1 MSFPLFTTLTL
12 SLASL
17 LAGIAFGKIL
27 APQTG
32 ERREPSGR
40 MSSSVDSALKSSDSA
55 ATDAAE
61 PLADTGLPGTFANL
75 PRPRQLDTLVRVSK
89 QAENNPF
96 LQLVIARIAN
106 DLPTEVLEELL
117 SSLTEQKKGTDVAG
131 EQDQPAIN
139 LFAERLAARAP
150 ERAIALGTSRK
161 SARIVEAGLNV
172 LLSRDTA
179 EALKAKAGLPKEIN
193 VSLTDACRSGL
204 ATPGGSF
211 SDAVRAIQSQPDLLE
226 NVAAKNSWDLPHL
239 LGALAAKTAS
249 TDPAQAL
256 AEVRS
261 TASEFIEFNPKR
273 DPPISD
279 LELTKQRDSLVKRI
293 AGNAVA
299 TLRYESASA
308 ASGLFDALAET
319 EKNGWSFSIE
329 AVTRFKHAGSE
340 AAISFA
346 ESQASKENMSSAA
359 SGVWWALANQD
370 RSAALAWIESLPPG
384 AFREGALKSVMMDAW
399 NRSSAWGDPEVATG
413 AASSL
418 LSHGSQVDYYAA
430 MLSDRH
436 FGFGDGRSRAE
447 FIAELPLTTQEK
459 SDLESRLAPVKP
471 R

>member
-1 MSFPLFTTLTL
+1 MSTRLFSPLFFP
-12 SLASL
+12 LASL
-17 LAGIAFGKIL
+17 LVGIVFGKIL
-27 APQTG
+27 APQAG
-32 ERREPSGR
+32 DPSERAGGT
-40 MSSSVDSALKSSDSA
+40 SSPKDSTSKIPDSA
-55 ATDAAE
+55 ATDATE
-61 PLADTGLPGTFANL
+61 PVVGTSSPVTFVNL
-75 PRPRQLDTLVRVSK
+75 PRPQQLETLVRVSK
-89 QAENNPF
+89 QAEDNPSF
-96 LQLVIARIAN
+96 QLLIARLAN

-117 SSLTEQKKGTDVAG
+117 SSLTEQKKGAGAAG

-273 DPPISD
+273 DPAISD

-299 TLRYESASA
+299 TLRYESAPA

-370 RSAALAWIESLPPG
+370 RSAALAWIESLPSG

-447 FIAELPLTTQEK
+447 FIAELPLTMQEK
-459 SDLESRLAPVKP
+459 RDLESRLAPVKT